1 MSMQLSSHCLKATE
15 PYCMISW
22 RPSLDKMSPF
32 LLMTITA
39 GMPRTPKALF
49 NSLEKL
55 NCKNICYG
63 QHFRKLCL
71 CFQARSFLI
80 GCWICFVYFL
90 LRTLF
95 SDWLTSK
102 TYTNGRFS
110 YICKAD
116 WQGTAGQSPWLCM
129 YSSCCCKL
137 RSPDTKMT
145 IELEFA
151 WLLWIRNCSVKIG
164 VNCRH
169 GGHQWAEK

>member
-1 MSMQLSSHCLKATE
+1 MSVQLSSHCLKATE

-32 LLMTITA
+32 LLMTFTA

-80 GCWICFVYFL
+80 GCWICFVYFW
-90 LRTLF
+90 LRKLF
-95 SDWLTSK
+95 LIGWPHKHIQNYSE
-102 TYTNGRFS
+102 
-110 YICKAD
+110 KAD
-116 WQGTAGQSPWLCM
+116 FLTFAKLIDKERLANLLDSACIPVVVVNFDLQIRKWPLNLNLLDYCESGTVLS
-129 YSSCCCKL
+129 KL
-137 RSPDTKMT
+137 
-145 IELEFA
+145 A
-151 WLLWIRNCSVKIG
+151 
-164 VNCRH
+164 
-169 GGHQWAEK
+169 